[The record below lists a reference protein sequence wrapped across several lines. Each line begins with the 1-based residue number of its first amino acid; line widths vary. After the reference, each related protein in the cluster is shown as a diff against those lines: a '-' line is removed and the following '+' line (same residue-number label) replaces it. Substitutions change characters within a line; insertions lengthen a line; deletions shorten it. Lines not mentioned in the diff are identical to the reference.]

1 MGKSTTPTIWVA
13 RTTEYTLVR
22 LEAQPPVK
30 SPAPQE
36 TADARPKKIAIS
48 STGIILDSPVHFRIL
63 IG

>member
-1 MGKSTTPTIWVA
+1 MGKSTTPTIWVT

-36 TADARPKKIAIS
+36 MADARPKKIVIS
-48 STGIILDSPVHFRIL
+48 STGIILTSPDYFGIH